1 MAKRTTSSWRSSK
14 KGTWRPGSLRI
25 GCGRRGSR
33 SGGTGG
39 AITGEPPKG
48 KAACSNLRPA
58 SPTHEFDVLGI
69 ELAGNRP
76 ELSGKRR
83 DVAQHCPEMAGASG
97 QDEEVPQ
104 SVEPEYSCQ
113 QVMPEP
119 HPISWGNIF
128 QGIPLLR
135 TNRMPVRAARSSMR
149 GLPPLGL
156 GGSSGSSGSIT
167 SHSSSVRSSL
177 AILSA
182 YPLSSFVRRTKC
194 IGARQASD
202 RFVLRLSL
210 PSSHCPPRKR
220 EARASTNPTIGN

>member
-1 MAKRTTSSWRSSK
+1 MAKRTTYSWRSSQK
-14 KGTWRPGSLRI
+14 RIWRPGSLRI

-97 QDEEVPQ
+97 QDEEVSQ
-104 SVEPEYSCQ
+104 SVEPEYTCQ

-167 SHSSSVRSSL
+167 SHSSSVTSFL
-177 AILSA
+177 AIPSA
-182 YPLSSFVRRTKC
+182 YLLPGFVRR
-194 IGARQASD
+194 I
-202 RFVLRLSL
+202 
-210 PSSHCPPRKR
+210 
-220 EARASTNPTIGN
+220 